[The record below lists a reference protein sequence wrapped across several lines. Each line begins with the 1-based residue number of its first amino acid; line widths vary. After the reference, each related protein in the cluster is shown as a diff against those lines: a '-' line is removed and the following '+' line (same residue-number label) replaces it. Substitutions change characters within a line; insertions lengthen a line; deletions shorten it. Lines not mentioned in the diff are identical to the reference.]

1 MAGEKNK
8 CVFCEIVAGNAPAFK
23 VCEDELS
30 LCLLDINPFAEGHC
44 LVISKRHEPW
54 WHDLSEDE
62 VVSLFKLARMAA
74 SKIMKAYKPEFI
86 GMYARGRRIPHT
98 HIFLVPTVKDDLLDK
113 YFNDLEKIQ
122 EHSPVL
128 AELRDPKSMEEVAR
142 RLKNTK

>member
-1 MAGEKNK
+1 MARKKSK
-8 CVFCEIVAGNAPAFK
+8 CVFCEIVAGRAPAFK

-30 LCLLDINPFAEGHC
+30 LCLLDINPFAKGHC

-54 WHDLSEDE
+54 WHDLSEKE
-62 VVSLFKLARMAA
+62 VVSLFKLARKAA
-74 SKIMKAYKPEFI
+74 NKIMKAYKPEFI

-122 EHSPVL
+122 EHSTAL
-128 AELRDPKSMEEVAR
+128 SSLRDPKSMEEVAR